1 MLLSSEILKG
11 WSVAL
16 LVHWEEQQHP
26 PWLSTTSNTQN
37 KQQMVMRATLPWLIS
52 IALKWACSVSYN
64 EVILFCRLSAQW
76 KVASCETQRKQKVM
90 KGCCWRL
97 YMYGWT
103 PISGKAN
110 FLFFF
115 AATTHRIKTT
125 KQQSYASFLCLT
137 AERYLFH
144 TLHKHPPLA
153 KLAWVWRQTRFKG
166 SLLEIMLS
174 GHGILGLWPH
184 NLNASQLP

>member
-76 KVASCETQRKQKVM
+76 KVASCETQRKQRSWKDAVGDCICM
-90 KGCCWRL
+90 DERL
-97 YMYGWT
+97 
-103 PISGKAN
+103 
-110 FLFFF
+110 FLVKQTFCFFSLLQLIGSKQPNNSLMLHF
-115 AATTHRIKTT
+115 SVSLPNAIFFTHCTSTHRWRNWPEFGD
-125 KQQSYASFLCLT
+125 KQDSKVVYWKSCSPDT
-137 AERYLFH
+137 AY
-144 TLHKHPPLA
+144 
-153 KLAWVWRQTRFKG
+153 WVCDHIT
-166 SLLEIMLS
+166 
-174 GHGILGLWPH
+174 
-184 NLNASQLP
+184 